1 MKISNRVLAIPT
13 FIIISTVSSFLPIQA
28 QDSAKQESAAV
39 MAKEIADLRDQ
50 LSKLQTTINERHKNH
65 IATTTKT
72 NTDSASTGGMSMR
85 KGMGKMDM
93 KTMSTPSDPSAM
105 KMDGMDMGTKD
116 MAMGMSMMKKDMG
129 MMDMKTMSMPSDS
142 SAKNKDGMDMGMKM
156 MGKMPNASMNVS
168 ALPGFP
174 GASHLYHIG
183 STGFFLDH
191 QGHIGLSTEQL
202 EKLNQIK
209 EASALEQN
217 EFDRQIERA
226 EEELWTITSAAEPD
240 ATAIEKK
247 LADIG
252 VLAGQQRLSYIR
264 AVGKAAKILSEEQRK
279 TLTGH
284 SPSADNPSADSH
296 KGKH

>member
-1 MKISNRVLAIPT
+1 MLT
-13 FIIISTVSSFLPIQA
+13 
-28 QDSAKQESAAV
+28 
-39 MAKEIADLRDQ
+39 KEIADLRDQ
-50 LSKLQTTINERHKNH
+50 LTKLQTTINERHKKH
-65 IATTTKT
+65 ITSTTKT
-72 NTDSASTGGMSMR
+72 NADPASTGGMSMGKGMEGMKMGKAGMEMGMSMMK

-93 KTMSTPSDPSAM
+93 E
-105 KMDGMDMGTKD
+105 
-116 MAMGMSMMKKDMG
+116 
-129 MMDMKTMSMPSDS
+129 TMSMPSDS
-142 SAKNKDGMDMGMKM
+142 SAKNMDGMNMGMKGMGMRM
-156 MGKMPNASMNVS
+156 MGKMPNSSMNVS

-191 QGHIGLSTEQL
+191 QGHIGLSTEQQ
-202 EKLNQIK
+202 EELNLIK

-226 EEELWTITSAAEPD
+226 EEELWAITSAAEPD

-252 VLAGQQRLSYIR
+252 VLAGQQRLNFIR
-264 AVGKAAKILSEEQRK
+264 AVGKAAKILSDDQRK
-279 TLTGH
+279 MLTGH
-284 SPSADNPSADSH
+284 SPSADNSSADGH